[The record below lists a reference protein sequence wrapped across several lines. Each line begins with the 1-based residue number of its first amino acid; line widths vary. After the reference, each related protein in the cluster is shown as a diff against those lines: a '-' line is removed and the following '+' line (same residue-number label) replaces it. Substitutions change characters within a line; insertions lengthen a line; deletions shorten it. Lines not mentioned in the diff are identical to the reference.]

1 MRKKKWEENF
11 RGRNP
16 SPQKLQ
22 RRNGGAPH
30 YISAIGTLPRFLHS
44 SHHLLPLPC
53 QLTPPHLSH
62 SSALLWFRLQHTRM
76 DMEWLRGKCI
86 GRGAFGAVHLA
97 VDRATGRAFAVK
109 SVDAKGAPAAAAAAL
124 ACLENEI
131 RILKRLS
138 SPYVVAYLGDGE
150 TGNTRDLL
158 MELVPGGTAA
168 EAAARQGSLGER
180 GARGVLRKVAA
191 ALRYLHGEAGVV
203 HGDVKGRNV
212 LLGCCDAEGCG
223 AKLADFGAARLVS
236 EAAPRGPRGTP
247 AWMAPEVARGGAATP
262 ASDVWSL
269 GCTALEL
276 LTGKHPWSELGG
288 ACEVGEL
295 LLLIGFGGK
304 RPAIPAFLSN
314 ACRDFLDKCL
324 RRDAGQR
331 WTCEQLLEHPFL
343 SGAHNDACA
352 TEPFPSPSPS
362 PRAVLD
368 WLPSDSDSEALDD
381 AEPESEHEVMV
392 RAKGRV
398 AELAASNGPRASWDW
413 EEPDRGTGP
422 TCAADTWAP
431 PPSSEAPR
439 TVPVPSTSEGAAG
452 NGNAGGPAVPSSAAA
467 SAGSDHDV
475 VLVGI
480 GSGGGGGG
488 GGARRGH
495 GHPGCHNSHLCRIKC
510 GFGVVGFGWPPLAV
524 VPLMV
529 PCTVVPLIDSIQSK
543 FFVQSEQA
551 MSFACCFGCLLC

>member
-1 MRKKKWEENF
+1 
-11 RGRNP
+11 
-16 SPQKLQ
+16 
-22 RRNGGAPH
+22 
-30 YISAIGTLPRFLHS
+30 
-44 SHHLLPLPC
+44 
-53 QLTPPHLSH
+53 
-62 SSALLWFRLQHTRM
+62 M
-76 DMEWLRGKCI
+76 DTEWLRGKCI

-109 SVDAKGAPAAAAAAL
+109 SVDAAAAPGAAAAL
-124 ACLENEI
+124 ACLEGEI
-131 RILKRLS
+131 RILRRLA
-138 SPYVVAYLGDGE
+138 SPYVVAYLGDG
-150 TGNTRDLL
+150 GAGATRDLR

-168 EAAARQGSLGER
+168 EAAARRGGLGER
-180 GARGVLRKVAA
+180 GARGVLRRVAA

-212 LLGCCDAEGCG
+212 LLGRGEAGGG

-276 LTGKHPWSELGG
+276 LTGARPWSELGG

-295 LLLIGFGGK
+295 LLLVGFGGK
-304 RPAIPAFLSN
+304 RPAIPACLSD

-331 WTCEQLLEHPFL
+331 WTCEQLLRHPFL
-343 SGAHNDACA
+343 SADDPRDGASEP
-352 TEPFPSPSPS
+352 EPFPSPS

-368 WLPSDSDSEALDD
+368 WPPSDSDSEALDD
-381 AEPESEHEVMV
+381 AEPESEHEVMA

-398 AELAASNGPRASWDW
+398 AELAASNWPRASWDW
-413 EEPDRGTGP
+413 EEPERGTGP

-439 TVPVPSTSEGAAG
+439 TAPSSATDGSAG
-452 NGNAGGPAVPSSAAA
+452 NGKAGRPAAPSSAPAA
-467 SAGSDHDV
+467 AAGRDHDA
-475 VLVGI
+475 VLV
-480 GSGGGGGG
+480 GSGGGGLRCGQD
-488 GGARRGH
+488 
-495 GHPGCHNSHLCRIKC
+495 GCRSHRCRHKC

-524 VPLMV
+524 VPVLV
-529 PCTVVPLIDSIQSK
+529 PCTVVPLADSIRSK
-543 FFVQSEQA
+543 FVSNRAANEFRVPVSYA
-551 MSFACCFGCLLC
+551 FFADSDRHRCRSGNRSATIS

>member
-1 MRKKKWEENF
+1 
-11 RGRNP
+11 
-16 SPQKLQ
+16 
-22 RRNGGAPH
+22 
-30 YISAIGTLPRFLHS
+30 
-44 SHHLLPLPC
+44 
-53 QLTPPHLSH
+53 
-62 SSALLWFRLQHTRM
+62 M
-76 DMEWLRGKCI
+76 DMEMEWLRGKCI

-97 VDRATGRAFAVK
+97 VDRATGRALAVK
-109 SVDAKGAPAAAAAAL
+109 SVDAKRAPAEAL
-124 ACLENEI
+124 ACLESEI

-150 TGNTRDLL
+150 TGGATRDLR

-168 EAAARQGSLGER
+168 EAAARRGGGGLGER
-180 GARGVLRKVAA
+180 AARGVIGRVAA
-191 ALRYLHGEAGVV
+191 ALRYLHAEAGVV

-212 LLGCCDAEGCG
+212 LLARCDAEGCG

-276 LTGKHPWSELGG
+276 LTGKRPWSELGG

-295 LLLIGFGGK
+295 LLLVGFGGK
-304 RPAIPAFLSN
+304 RPAIPACLSD

-343 SGAHNDACA
+343 SGAHDGAVA
-352 TEPFPSPSPS
+352 AEPFPSPSPS

-368 WLPSDSDSEALDD
+368 WLPSDSDSEAMDD
-381 AEPESEHEVMV
+381 AETETEHEVMA

-398 AELAASNGPRASWDW
+398 AELASSPNAPRASSWDW
-413 EEPDRGTGP
+413 EETDWGTGP

-431 PPSSEAPR
+431 PSGCEAPR
-439 TVPVPSTSEGAAG
+439 TMPVPSTSEG
-452 NGNAGGPAVPSSAAA
+452 NAGRPAAAA
-467 SAGSDHDV
+467 SAGSDHHV
-475 VLVGI
+475 VLVGS
-480 GSGGGGGG
+480 GSGGGVEGP
-488 GGARRGH
+488 RRGR
-495 GHPGCHNSHLCRIKC
+495 GHPGCHNRHRCRIKC
-510 GFGVVGFGWPPLAV
+510 GFGVVVGFGWPPLAV

-529 PCTVVPLIDSIQSK
+529 PCTVVPLIDSIQSN
-543 FFVQSEQA
+543 FFVQSEQRT
-551 MSFACCFGCLLC
+551 SFACRFGCFLC